1 MPERAITNNW
11 CQVRINMLRLQLLG
25 GFNAEADTGD
35 VSALVRQP
43 RRAALLTLLA
53 VERELARE
61 RVMAMLWPEADP
73 DRGRH
78 SLNQGIYYLRRII
91 GADWVELRGDRC
103 VVASWVATDVQEL
116 EQAAA
121 AGQHSEVL
129 RLYGGALLAG
139 APLAAT
145 AEFDMWVDARRA
157 AIDRLHRR
165 ARRDHIGALL
175 AAGQQEAALHC
186 AEEWCR
192 LDPLEDEAQHRVI
205 ELLAASGQR
214 AAALQQYGSYQRLLD
229 EYELKPLDD
238 TVLLVEHL
246 QQGET
251 GPLPSA
257 LAGSSWRDGAGP
269 IPSASDRG
277 PAAAHRAGTIDGR
290 TAPPGE
296 AAQRAMPRDASRR
309 AAASPQSAPQRGASR
324 LLLTRTGLSALL
336 AGVFAVN
343 LLETTVESWLTPRL
357 PVIAHLRLQS
367 SRAAHWLEGHLS
379 FEYHDLTNDLAV
391 IGFSM
396 SYFFVFPALLVAAGL
411 ALAMRASIRPYR
423 VFATAVTINYLVSLP
438 FFLLFPVPERWSY
451 SDSGAMVLS
460 DLWSTDLIDMVRP
473 ISGLDNSFPSFHVSL
488 TVVLVLVSFIFRLR
502 FRWSVLFLGGT
513 VVLAT
518 FVLGIHWL
526 PDLIAGAAAG
536 VLSVMLAILLDRR
549 LPDTGRTASAG
560 AAAHASVPS
569 PRRPILTTES

>member
-1 MPERAITNNW
+1 
-11 CQVRINMLRLQLLG
+11 MLRLQLLG
-25 GFNAEADTGD
+25 GFNVAADAGD
-35 VSALVRQP
+35 VSALARQP

-91 GADWVELRGDRC
+91 GTDWVELRGERC
-103 VVASWVATDVQEL
+103 VVAPWVVTDVQEL
-116 EQAAA
+116 EQAAT

-129 RLYGGALLAG
+129 RLYGGALLEG

-175 AAGQQEAALHC
+175 AAGEKEAALHC

-214 AAALQQYGSYQRLLD
+214 AAALQQFGSYQRLLD

-257 LAGSSWRDGAGP
+257 LAAADAEHSWRDGAGP
-269 IPSASDRG
+269 TAQPYDSRVPRSA
-277 PAAAHRAGTIDGR
+277 AR
-290 TAPPGE
+290 TAVAGGAPATRGE
-296 AAQRAMPRDASRR
+296 AAQSGGPYDARPGPV
-309 AAASPQSAPQRGASR
+309 AGAPGAR
-324 LLLTRTGLSALL
+324 PGVTATLLLTRTGLSALL
-336 AGVFAVN
+336 AAVFAFN
-343 LLETTVESWLTPRL
+343 LLETTVESWLEPRL
-357 PVIAHLRLQS
+357 PIIGQLRLQA

-379 FEYHDLTNDLAV
+379 FEYHDLTNGLAV
-391 IGFSM
+391 VGFSM
-396 SYFFVFPALLVAAGL
+396 SYFFLFPALLVAAGL
-411 ALAMRASIRPYR
+411 ALAMRTSIRPYR
-423 VFATAVTINYLVSLP
+423 VFATAVAINYLISLP
-438 FFLLFPVPERWSY
+438 FFLLFPVPERWAY

-460 DLWSTDLIDMVRP
+460 DLWSTGLIDMVRP

-488 TVVLVLVSFIFRLR
+488 TVILVLASFIFRLR

-549 LPDTGRTASAG
+549 LPDAAGVAGGG
-560 AAAHASVPS
+560 AAVHGSVPVLAGRS
-569 PRRPILTTES
+569 

>member
-1 MPERAITNNW
+1 
-11 CQVRINMLRLQLLG
+11 MLRLQLLG

-91 GADWVELRGDRC
+91 GTDWVELRGDRC

-121 AGQHSEVL
+121 AGQHGEVL

-175 AAGQQEAALHC
+175 AAGQKEAALHC

-214 AAALQQYGSYQRLLD
+214 SAALQQYGSYQRLLD

-257 LAGSSWRDGAGP
+257 LPAAAESSWRDGAGP
-269 IPSASDRG
+269 AADRR
-277 PAAAHRAGTIDGR
+277 PTAAAHRAGADGGR
-290 TAPPGE
+290 TAPAAE
-296 AAQRAMPRDASRR
+296 AAQRVMPRDASLR
-309 AAASPQSAPQRGASR
+309 AAASARGAGQRGASQ
-324 LLLTRTGLSALL
+324 LLFTRTGLSALL

-343 LLETTVESWLTPRL
+343 LLETTLESWLESRL
-357 PVIAHLRLQS
+357 PGIAHLRLQT

-379 FEYHDLTNDLAV
+379 FEYHDLTNHLAV
-391 IGFSM
+391 VGFSM

-423 VFATAVTINYLVSLP
+423 VFATAVTINYLISLP

-460 DLWSTDLIDMVRP
+460 DLWSTELIDMVRP

-488 TVVLVLVSFIFRLR
+488 TVILLLASFIFRLR

-513 VVLAT
+513 VVMAT

-526 PDLIAGAAAG
+526 SDLIAGAAAG
-536 VLSVMLAILLDRR
+536 VLSVMLAVLLDRR
-549 LPDTGRTASAG
+549 LPDSGSVTEVG
-560 AAAHASVPS
+560 AAPHASVPVHAGRS
-569 PRRPILTTES
+569 